1 MLRSSSKLESSLKKF
16 KIGDMTKI
24 TNKEITIG
32 DVTRR
37 SMFDR
42 VSLAAKVLRID
53 DSVEVSGGLK
63 KLYWPTLSI
72 HTIEIPM
79 TASHH

>member
-1 MLRSSSKLESSLKKF
+1 MLRSPSKLESSL

-24 TNKEITIG
+24 TNKEITVG

-37 SMFDR
+37 RTFDR

-53 DSVEVSGGLK
+53 DSVEVSGGGGGG
-63 KLYWPTLSI
+63 
-72 HTIEIPM
+72 
-79 TASHH
+79 